1 MEKKRTGRPS
11 KGPRKRVQVRLPL
24 ELAAAL
30 EEHAEQAGL
39 SLNDYLG
46 EMAAQWTGV
55 PYQDQGVLMAS

>member
-11 KGPRKRVQVRLPL
+11 KGARKRVQVRLPL

-30 EEHAEQAGL
+30 EQRADQAGM

-46 EMAAQWTGV
+46 ELAAQWTGV
-55 PYQDQGVLMAS
+55 PYQAQGALMAS